1 MNDRRRV
8 GRLIVRRTGSEVDHE
23 IVERSALSV
32 DLWNDALRCE
42 LSRFVIQGAAP
53 EHG

>member
-8 GRLIVRRTGSEVDHE
+8 GRLIVRRTGTEVDRE
-23 IVERSALSV
+23 IAERLALSV

-42 LSRFVIQGAAP
+42 SSRFVI
-53 EHG
+53 